1 MEGAERG
8 KPKTPRASSA
18 SELSRA
24 ARCARFAQTVAA
36 IRAAEAIV
44 HRLRRALYFLGAH
57 PAILA
62 ACPRAWAHRLWRE
75 VVFLKLRVR
84 PLLIALAVPLAAG
97 GLAALL
103 SGGGMEVFQSLNQ
116 PPLSPPG
123 WLFPVAWTLLYLL
136 MGAAS
141 YLAYTRAE
149 SRAALERALLPY
161 AVQLAF
167 NFLWPIFF
175 FRFSLYLFSFFWLVA
190 LWLLILAT
198 AQLFRRISRA
208 AGNLLIPYLAWVAF
222 AGYLNMGVY
231 LLN

>member
-1 MEGAERG
+1 MYKR
-8 KPKTPRASSA
+8 
-18 SELSRA
+18 
-24 ARCARFAQTVAA
+24 Q
-36 IRAAEAIV
+36 
-44 HRLRRALYFLGAH
+44 
-57 PAILA
+57 
-62 ACPRAWAHRLWRE
+62 
-75 VVFLKLRVR
+75 
-84 PLLIALAVPLAAG
+84 
-97 GLAALL
+97 
-103 SGGGMEVFQSLNQ
+103 
-116 PPLSPPG
+116 
-123 WLFPVAWTLLYLL
+123 
-136 MGAAS
+136 
-141 YLAYTRAE
+141 
-149 SRAALERALLPY
+149 ALERALLPY